1 MRKTTQVQNITF
13 SNSRGLRPYRG
24 NRSVRRHGRQ
34 AADFAAASA
43 VVWNTAAAGMDAAEE
58 RTRPLGRV
66 GSLRNRRRR
75 RRRRWKIRSLLS
87 RGNGEERER
96 WEREG
101 REGADMYS
109 EFGVIWGGVSVG
121 SMVISPKQVWHFD
134 FIFSYK
140 STSVYHPKHFE
151 DYNHGNSP
159 SWGGPLL

>member
-1 MRKTTQVQNITF
+1 MEHGGSGRNGR
-13 SNSRGLRPYRG
+13 RGG
-24 NRSVRRHGRQ
+24 T
-34 AADFAAASA
+34 DAAAWPSWLA
-43 VVWNTAAAGMDAAEE
+43 PKSPPAAAAALEDSKLAKPGKWRRE
-58 RTRPLGRV
+58 RER
-66 GSLRNRRRR
+66 
-75 RRRRWKIRSLLS
+75 
-87 RGNGEERER
+87 ERER

-151 DYNHGNSP
+151 DDNHGNSP